1 MTKGENKYIANVSFI
16 TEIKD
21 IINQA
26 RQKTYSAI
34 NTAMVEAYWLMGQR
48 IIKEEQGGKE
58 RADYGKQILKELSTE
73 LTKEFGKG
81 FSVGSLYYYRQ
92 FYATF
97 PDIFATPWRI
107 LTWSHYKRLMQ
118 VSDSTARAWYQKE
131 ASEQMW
137 SYRTLDRNIASQ
149 YYHRLL
155 QSQNKQVVESEMK
168 QITAP
173 YQQDKFEFI
182 KNPTVAEFI
191 GLSPNSD
198 FTESEL
204 ESAIIGNLQKFL
216 LELGK
221 GFSFVARQKLI
232 RTEKRDYF
240 IDLVFY
246 NYILKCFVLIDLKT
260 SIVTHQ
266 DVGQM
271 DMYVR
276 MYDERVKK
284 DDDNPTI
291 GIVLCSETDND
302 IARYSVLHDNDRLYA
317 SKYMLYM
324 PTNEELKKEIERQ
337 KEFFRLQH
345 NTLNEE
351 SQETD

>member
-1 MTKGENKYIANVSFI
+1 MTKGENKHIANVSFI

-21 IINQA
+21 IITRT
-26 RQKTYSAI
+26 RQKAYSAI
-34 NTAMVEAYWLMGQR
+34 NTAMVEAYWLIGRR
-48 IIKEEQGGKE
+48 IVEEEQGGTS
-58 RADYGKQILKELSTE
+58 RAEYGKQILKELSAE

-92 FYATF
+92 FYTTF
-97 PDIFATPWRI
+97 PEIFATPWRI
-107 LTWSHYKRLMQ
+107 LSWSHYKRLMQ
-118 VSDSTARAWYQKE
+118 VSDSEARDWYIKE

-137 SYRTLDRNIASQ
+137 SYRTLDRNISSQ
-149 YYHRLL
+149 YYYRLL
-155 QSQNKQVVESEMK
+155 QSQNKQSVKDEMIR
-168 QITAP
+168 ITTP
-173 YQQDKFEFI
+173 YQQDNLEFI

-204 ESAIIGNLQKFL
+204 ETAIIGNLQKFL

-232 RTEKRDYF
+232 RTEKKDYF

-260 SIVTHQ
+260 TIITHQ

-276 MYDERVKK
+276 MYDERVKRK
-284 DDDNPTI
+284 DDNPTI
-291 GIVLCSETDND
+291 GILLCSETDND
-302 IARYSVLHDNDRLYA
+302 IARYSVLHDNNQLYA
-317 SKYMLYM
+317 SKYMTYM
-324 PTNEELKKEIERQ
+324 PTEEELRNEIEQQ

-345 NTLNEE
+345 NSKNYKEE
-351 SQETD
+351 

>member
-21 IINQA
+21 IITQA
-26 RQKTYSAI
+26 RQKAYSAI
-34 NTAMVEAYWLMGQR
+34 NTAMIEAYWLVGRR
-48 IIKEEQGGKE
+48 IVEEEQGGAS
-58 RADYGKQILKELSTE
+58 RAEYGKQILKELSTE

-92 FYATF
+92 FYTTF

-118 VSDSTARAWYQKE
+118 VADNDARTWYMKE

-149 YYHRLL
+149 YYYRLL
-155 QSQNKQVVESEMK
+155 QSQNKQIVENEMK
-168 QITAP
+168 EITSP
-173 YQQDKFEFI
+173 FQHDKFEFI

-324 PTNEELKKEIERQ
+324 PTNEELKKEIEQQ

-345 NTLNEE
+345 KQQSEE
-351 SQETD
+351 